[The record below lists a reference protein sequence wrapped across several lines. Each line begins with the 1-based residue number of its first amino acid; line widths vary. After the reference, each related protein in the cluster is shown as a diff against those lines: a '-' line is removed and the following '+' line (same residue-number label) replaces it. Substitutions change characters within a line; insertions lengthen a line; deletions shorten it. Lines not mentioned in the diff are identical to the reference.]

1 MSNPTASRRR
11 SSGADRPY
19 QLSGLGIRDFPS
31 MQSNGKVDG
40 KADGEQEVV
49 VPASLG
55 QDLRAVNE
63 TPSPKTRY
71 SPRVTNNGSFQTPP
85 SPGML
90 YPFAQHGSSLSKFKS
105 QSQVPSSPRLPYD
118 AQNPSTPTPRMGS
131 FGSTPGASFSS
142 DCSPELPG
150 RAPYSRRP
158 TLLRTPPTD
167 HPTGE
172 VTHLTGDEQ
181 EDAQEHHDEEDSF
194 LPDLPMSPAR
204 FAFTNQFTKPDPA
217 PQNSIS
223 SVFTS
228 DPFSDG
234 AVLEPLSTPR
244 TSTPHT
250 RNQSIGEPRVHA
262 RNLSLFFPQPG
273 AEILRAPG
281 SPRPGELEAPVTD
294 ISGQGRRKAGLGA
307 NGSFSF
313 GSGNQVLQAPSSP
326 IPKVVGRR
334 GHHVSTDSFVTEKW
348 QAHLLN
354 CLVISTNIHFPTTF
368 SPSSILR

>member
-1 MSNPTASRRR
+1 
-11 SSGADRPY
+11 
-19 QLSGLGIRDFPS
+19 
-31 MQSNGKVDG
+31 MQGNGSVDG
-40 KADGEQEVV
+40 KTEGEQEVV
-49 VPASLG
+49 VPALLG
-55 QDLRAVNE
+55 QDLRTVNE

-118 AQNPSTPTPRMGS
+118 AHNPSTPTPRMGS

-142 DCSPELPG
+142 DCSTGSP
-150 RAPYSRRP
+150 RAAYSRRP

-172 VTHLTGDEQ
+172 VTHLTGDEH
-181 EDAQEHHDEEDSF
+181 EDGHDHHDEEDSF

-204 FAFTNQFTKPDPA
+204 FAFTNQFAKPDPEL
-217 PQNSIS
+217 QDSIS
-223 SVFTS
+223 NVFRS

-244 TSTPHT
+244 TSAPHT

-273 AEILRAPG
+273 AEVLRAPS
-281 SPRPGELEAPVTD
+281 SPRSGELEAPVTD
-294 ISGQGRRKAGLGA
+294 ISGQGRRKVGLGA

-313 GSGNQVLQAPSSP
+313 GSGNQAMQAPSSP
-326 IPKVVGRR
+326 VPKVVGRR
-334 GHHVSTDSFVTEKW
+334 GHHVSTDSFIILNL
-348 QAHLLN
+348 QAHLLTF
-354 CLVISTNIHFPTTF
+354 LVISTSIPFLTTS